1 MFNTLTR
8 MGAAG
13 AGGAYEI
20 EKSLRFNS
28 ADSATLTRTFG
39 TPTNTDKYTWSCWLK
54 RTKFHDSA
62 GHFGLLGNDGWSV
75 VRFSADRLYWRENGI
90 VNITTTRKWRDCA
103 AWYHIVLRYDSSLVT
118 SSDRAQI
125 WVNGVRETDF
135 TSASY
140 PSQNQNSFINSA
152 IAQRLG
158 GYTTSEQFIDGY
170 LAEIHFV
177 DGQGL
182 DPDNFAE
189 TDTDTG
195 QWIPKKYEGTYGDN
209 GYYLKFND
217 NSGTTATTLGK
228 DSSGNGNNWTPNNFS
243 VSAGVGNDSLEDTPT
258 NNFCTL
264 NSQIKPYGT
273 NTFSQGNLH
282 VDPSNDWNL
291 VEGTFVVKTGKWYWE
306 QQGGGSV
313 GPSSRV
319 LFGICSHNSFQQNAQ
334 NPQTYSGTIG
344 YYDETGQKRV
354 NNTYSSYGDS
364 YNVTGDVIGTALDM
378 DNRTVTF
385 YKNGTSQGAIDL
397 DDANDDFLEVT
408 PACFIINAT
417 EATFNFGQ
425 RPFAHS
431 APANHKT
438 LCTAN
443 LNEPPILDGS
453 EYFKTVIYTG
463 DNGTARDIAVGFQPD
478 MVWIKNRD
486 QVDWHLLQDSV
497 RGATKSLYV
506 NVDHGENTELANGHV
521 NSFGSNGFQVDF
533 GSSGNVN
540 ANGEDYASWS
550 WKESAS
556 AGFDILTYTGNA
568 TNRTISHSLGVKPC
582 MYVVKRTDGSGNWT
596 LWHKGLAANGF
607 MYFDT
612 NAGKYEG
619 SSYNDVWNNTEPTSS
634 VFSLGTSGGPNGNGN
649 SYVAY
654 LWAEVDG
661 YCKAGTFIGN
671 GADDGT
677 FVYTGF
683 EPAYIIWK
691 STSGEH
697 WQIRDNVRKTFNSAG
712 EPGIILFGNDH
723 SAEYTGNANT
733 DFLSNGF
740 KCRTDAGGTNGNG
753 QTHIYLAFAE
763 QPFKYANAR

>member
-1 MFNTLTR
+1 
-8 MGAAG
+8 
-13 AGGAYEI
+13 
-20 EKSLRFNS
+20 
-28 ADSATLTRTFG
+28 
-39 TPTNTDKYTWSCWLK
+39 
-54 RTKFHDSA
+54 
-62 GHFGLLGNDGWSV
+62 
-75 VRFSADRLYWRENGI
+75 
-90 VNITTTRKWRDCA
+90 
-103 AWYHIVLRYDSSLVT
+103 
-118 SSDRAQI
+118 
-125 WVNGVRETDF
+125 
-135 TSASY
+135 
-140 PSQNQNSFINSA
+140 
-152 IAQRLG
+152 
-158 GYTTSEQFIDGY
+158 
-170 LAEIHFV
+170 
-177 DGQGL
+177 
-182 DPDNFAE
+182 
-189 TDTDTG
+189 
-195 QWIPKKYEGTYGDN
+195 
-209 GYYLKFND
+209 
-217 NSGTTATTLGK
+217 
-228 DSSGNGNNWTPNNFS
+228 
-243 VSAGVGNDSLEDTPT
+243 
-258 NNFCTL
+258 
-264 NSQIKPYGT
+264 
-273 NTFSQGNLH
+273 
-282 VDPSNDWNL
+282 
-291 VEGTFVVKTGKWYWE
+291 
-306 QQGGGSV
+306 
-313 GPSSRV
+313 
-319 LFGICSHNSFQQNAQ
+319 
-334 NPQTYSGTIG
+334 
-344 YYDETGQKRV
+344 
-354 NNTYSSYGDS
+354 
-364 YNVTGDVIGTALDM
+364 
-378 DNRTVTF
+378 
-385 YKNGTSQGAIDL
+385 
-397 DDANDDFLEVT
+397 
-408 PACFIINAT
+408 
-417 EATFNFGQ
+417 
-425 RPFAHS
+425 AHS